1 MSRSEFVS
9 DQVRDYVQRWGAR
22 EHPVLARC
30 REETAAMP
38 NAAMQISCEQGA
50 FMQTLVAAIHARRAL
65 EVGVFTGYSSTAMA
79 LAMQAIHG
87 DDALVIGL
95 DTSEEYTAKARNYW
109 RAAGVDHIVQLRLG
123 PAADTMKHLIA
134 EGDGETF
141 DLMFIDADKT
151 GYAAYYELGLRLL
164 RSGGLML
171 IDNML
176 WSGRVADENEAD
188 ENTKAL
194 RDLARQIHGD
204 KRVDMTLATIGD
216 GLSIVVK
223 R

>member
-30 REETAAMP
+30 REETAAMS
-38 NAAMQISCEQGA
+38 NASMQISCEQGA
-50 FMQTLVAAIHARRAL
+50 FMQTLVSAIHARRAL

-109 RAAGVDHIVQLRLG
+109 KAAGVDHITQLRLG
-123 PAADTMKHLIA
+123 PAAETMKHLIA
-134 EGDGETF
+134 EGDEESF
-141 DLMFIDADKT
+141 DLVFIDADKT

-176 WSGRVADENEAD
+176 WSGRVADDNEAD
-188 ENTKAL
+188 DNTTAL
-194 RDLARQIHGD
+194 RDLARHIHDD

>member
-30 REETAAMP
+30 RKETAAMP
-38 NAAMQISCEQGA
+38 NASMQISCEQGA

-95 DTSEEYTAKARNYW
+95 DTSEEYTARARNYW

-123 PAADTMKHLIA
+123 PAEDTMKHLIA
-134 EGDGETF
+134 EGDGESF

-188 ENTKAL
+188 ENTEAL
-194 RDLARQIHGD
+194 RDLARHIHDD

>member
-1 MSRSEFVS
+1 MSRSAFVS
-9 DQVRDYVQRWGAR
+9 QEVRDYVQRWGAR

-38 NAAMQISCEQGA
+38 NASMQISCEQGA
-50 FMQTLVAAIHARRAL
+50 FMQTMVAAIHARRAL
-65 EVGVFTGYSSTAMA
+65 EVGVFTGYSSTAMG

-95 DTSEEYTAKARNYW
+95 DTSEEYTAKARKYW
-109 RAAGVDHIVQLRLG
+109 KAAGVDHVVQLRLG
-123 PAADTMKHLIA
+123 PAADSMKHLIS
-134 EGDGETF
+134 EGDADSF
-141 DLMFIDADKT
+141 DLIFIDADKT
-151 GYAAYYELGLRLL
+151 GYDTYYELGLKLL

-176 WSGRVADENEAD
+176 WSGDVADQ
-188 ENTKAL
+188 TKISPDTVAL
-194 RDLARQIHGD
+194 RDLARKIHDD

-216 GLSIVVK
+216 GLSVVVK

>member
-9 DQVRDYVQRWGAR
+9 DKVRDYVQRWGAR

-38 NAAMQISCEQGA
+38 NANMQISCEQGA

-79 LAMQAIHG
+79 LAMQALHG

-95 DTSEEYTAKARNYW
+95 DTSEEYTARARKYW
-109 RAAGVDHIVQLRLG
+109 KAAGVDHITQLRLG
-123 PAADTMKHLIA
+123 PAADSMKHLIA
-134 EGDGETF
+134 EGDEESF
-141 DLMFIDADKT
+141 DLIFIDADKT

-176 WSGRVADENEAD
+176 WSGRVADDSEAD
-188 ENTKAL
+188 ENTTAL
-194 RDLARQIHGD
+194 RDLARHIHDD